1 MLHGFH
7 VRSHA
12 ARRPLSVACRVAW
25 RTLPSD
31 APHAVP
37 PCAICCKVQEDLV
50 LVWFGA
56 SSVVI
61 GALALAYVCI
71 NRAFLDAHTAV
82 DWMTTKCFCL
92 CG

>member
-1 MLHGFH
+1 MCAFARRTPSF
-7 VRSHA
+7 VRCMSRRAAHA
-12 ARRPLSVACRVAW
+12 AERRALCGPACARRVL
-25 RTLPSD
+25 R
-31 APHAVP
+31 
-37 PCAICCKVQEDLV
+37 VQEDLV

-61 GALALAYVCI
+61 AALALAYVCI